1 MSSMLMWLV
10 KAIQIV
16 ALVSVPI
23 GLYVGYKNRDMNFEL
38 ATVVIGAA
46 IFYLASLALRENET

>member
-1 MSSMLMWLV
+1 MWLV
-10 KAIQIV
+10 KAIQIL

-38 ATVVIGAA
+38 ATVAIGAA